1 MIVETIYVTKMSAGK
16 LGTPSGDKII
26 EQRHTR
32 REIISRA
39 EEVLAKELGQDL
51 ATYAELEEVGMRGRA
66 GEDTVYGY
74 VDTSG
79 KKADFT
85 ETLKLKAAIA
95 VLNLNGHFF
104 EATPSNC
111 QEVTAMNQ
119 GTDTDTTQL
128 RIVQQQKLEEL
139 QSHQKNLHELK
150 AELEKINLKIKKHEK
165 LSEKDIQYI
174 SELGWLAALSVTIAS
189 IAASI

>member
-1 MIVETIYVTKMSAGK
+1 METTYLTKMSSGK
-16 LGTPSGDKII
+16 QSSPGNKII
-26 EQRHTR
+26 ERHHTR

-39 EEVLAKELGQDL
+39 EELLAKEFGEDL
-51 ATYAELEEVGMRGRA
+51 ATYAELEEVGMRGRI

-79 KKADFT
+79 KQIDFT
-85 ETLKLKAAIA
+85 ETLKLKAAIN

-104 EATPSNC
+104 EATPISC

-119 GTDTDTTQL
+119 GTDTTQL

-150 AELEKINLKIKKHEK
+150 TELEKINLKIKKHEK
-165 LSEKDIQYI
+165 LSAKDTEFI
-174 SELGWLAALSVTIAS
+174 SELGWLSALAVTIAG